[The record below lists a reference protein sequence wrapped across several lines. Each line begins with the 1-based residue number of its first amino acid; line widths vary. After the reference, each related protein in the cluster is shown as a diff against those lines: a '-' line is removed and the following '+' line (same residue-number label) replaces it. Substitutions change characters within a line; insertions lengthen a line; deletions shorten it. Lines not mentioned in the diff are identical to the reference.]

1 MLRFKI
7 FRIIHLVLMGA
18 ITIPISVFMA
28 AGAIGENFGDDYFV
42 DPGFLVFILVWLVG
56 AVLSFTKK
64 GAKFG
69 LIISALPP
77 ILFLGLLLI
86 LLLAAFLYEPF

>member
-1 MLRFKI
+1 LRFKI
-7 FRIIHLVLMGA
+7 FRIIHLVIMGA
-18 ITIPISVFMA
+18 ITIPISIFMA

-42 DPGFLVFILVWLVG
+42 DPGFLVFILIWLVG
-56 AVLSFTKK
+56 AVLSFTKR

-77 ILFLGLLLI
+77 LLFLGI
-86 LLLAAFLYEPF
+86 ITYTIISGFFL

>member
-7 FRIIHLVLMGA
+7 FRIIILVMMGI
-18 ITIPISVFMA
+18 ITIPISIFMA

-42 DPGFLVFILVWLVG
+42 DPGFLLFILIWLVG

-64 GAKFG
+64 GAKLG

-77 ILFLGLLLI
+77 ILFLGI
-86 LLLAAFLYEPF
+86 ITYTIISGFFI

>member
-7 FRIIHLVLMGA
+7 YRILHLVLMGA
-18 ITIPISVFMA
+18 ITIPISIFMA
-28 AGAIGENFGDDYFV
+28 AGAIGENYTDSYFV
-42 DPGFLVFILVWLVG
+42 EPGFLVFILIWLVG

-69 LIISALPP
+69 LVISALPP
-77 ILFLGLLLI
+77 LLFLGTI
-86 LLLAAFLYEPF
+86 TYTVISGFFI

>member
-18 ITIPISVFMA
+18 ITIPISIFMA
-28 AGAIGENFGDDYFV
+28 AGASGENFGDDYFV
-42 DPGFLVFILVWLVG
+42 DPGFLVFILIWLVG
-56 AVLSFTKK
+56 AVLSFTKR

-77 ILFLGLLLI
+77 ILFLGI
-86 LLLAAFLYEPF
+86 ITYTIISGFFI

>member
-18 ITIPISVFMA
+18 ITIPISIFMA

-42 DPGFLVFILVWLVG
+42 DPGFLVFILIWLAG
-56 AVLSFTKK
+56 AVLSFTKR
-64 GAKFG
+64 GARFG

-77 ILFLGLLLI
+77 ILFLGI
-86 LLLAAFLYEPF
+86 ITYTIISGFFI

>member
-1 MLRFKI
+1 MRFKI
-7 FRIIHLVLMGA
+7 FRIIHLVIMGA
-18 ITIPISVFMA
+18 ITIPISIFMA

-42 DPGFLVFILVWLVG
+42 DPGFLVFILIWLVG
-56 AVLSFTKK
+56 AVLSFTKR

-77 ILFLGLLLI
+77 LLFLGI
-86 LLLAAFLYEPF
+86 ITYTIISGFFI